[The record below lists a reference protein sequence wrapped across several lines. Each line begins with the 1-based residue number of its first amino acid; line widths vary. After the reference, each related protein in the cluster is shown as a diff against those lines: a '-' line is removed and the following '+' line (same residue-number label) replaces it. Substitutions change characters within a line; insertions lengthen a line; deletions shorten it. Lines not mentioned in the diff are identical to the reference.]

1 MHARID
7 GNGQS
12 MPTTS
17 TTHVDHT
24 EPSSRRRAP
33 VAAMLAVALPA
44 LVYLGVL
51 WARYD
56 GGPYL
61 RGDCQYYYFTAISL
75 WNDGDLDL
83 RNQLPPPITRH
94 SADVA
99 LDRRDRLVPKH
110 PIWLALAAQPLIIA
124 FGAPGA
130 LLFNVAQLLLL
141 LYMSY
146 RLATRWASPAA
157 AAISVAATGI
167 ASFIPHYVWNFSPDL
182 FVSLLL
188 IGGLLIL
195 TMESPIS
202 PLLSAIGGLL
212 MGFAGLSKFPAF
224 LAVPGIPLL
233 VEHRERPRLLF
244 FGVGIAMAIAL
255 GGLLNLH
262 LFGSPFTTSYD
273 RIAVIRSDS
282 VELHTHRGDFD
293 LPIWQGARGQLLDAQ
308 HGLLLTSPI
317 TLLSLLGLPA
327 LARRDRRAALY
338 VAGTSFALFL
348 FFSGYRLWAS
358 SHFGNRFL
366 FPLVILA
373 AIPLAA
379 GVDRVVVWW
388 RARRATDEPGHRP
401 RSRSR

>member
-1 MHARID
+1 MGRMQVRITRT
-7 GNGQS
+7 GQT
-12 MPTTS
+12 MTTRC
-17 TTHVDHT
+17 TAHLDHT
-24 EPSSRRRAP
+24 NPSPRPRAL
-33 VAAMLAVALPA
+33 VAAILAVALPA
-44 LVYLGVL
+44 LVYLGIL
-51 WARYD
+51 LARYD

-75 WNDGDLDL
+75 WADGDLDL
-83 RNQLPPPITRH
+83 ENQLPPPITRH

-99 LDRRDRLVPKH
+99 LDRRGRLVPKH
-110 PIWLALAAQPLIIA
+110 PIWLALAAQPVIIT

-141 LYMSY
+141 LFLTY

-157 AAISVAATGI
+157 AATSVAATGI

-182 FVSLLL
+182 FLSLLL
-188 IGGLLIL
+188 IAALLIL
-195 TMESPIS
+195 TMEPESSPV
-202 PLLSAIGGLL
+202 LAAIAGLL

-224 LAVPGIPLL
+224 LAVPGVPLL
-233 VEHRERPRLLF
+233 VHRETRSRLLF
-244 FGVGIAMAIAL
+244 FGAGLAMAIAV

-262 LFGSPFTTSYD
+262 LFGSPLTTSYD
-273 RIAVIRSDS
+273 RIAVIHSDS
-282 VELHTHRGDFD
+282 VGLHTHRGDFD
-293 LPIWQGARGQLLDAQ
+293 LPIWQGIRGQLLDSQ

-338 VAGTSFALFL
+338 VAGTSLAIFL
-348 FFSGYRLWAS
+348 FFSVYRLWSS

-373 AIPLAA
+373 ALPLAA
-379 GVDRVVVWW
+379 GVDRVAVWW
-388 RARRATDEPGHRP
+388 RARRT
-401 RSRSR
+401 SN

>member
-1 MHARID
+1 M
-7 GNGQS
+7 
-12 MPTTS
+12 TTENTS
-17 TTHVDHT
+17 HVDHA
-24 EPSSRRRAP
+24 EPSPRLRAP
-33 VAAMLAVALPA
+33 IAATLAILLPT

-51 WARYD
+51 LARYD

-75 WNDGDLDL
+75 WADGDLDL
-83 RNQLPPPITRH
+83 ENQLPPPITRH

-99 LDRRDRLVPKH
+99 LDRRGRLVPKH
-110 PIWLALAAQPLIIA
+110 PIWLALSAQPLIIA

-141 LYMSY
+141 LYLTY

-157 AAISVAATGI
+157 AATSVAATGI

-188 IGGLLIL
+188 VGALLIL
-195 TMESPIS
+195 TMESDSS
-202 PLLSAIGGLL
+202 PLLSVIGGLL

-224 LAVPGIPLL
+224 LAVPGVPLL
-233 VEHRERPRLLF
+233 VGRQVRSRLVF
-244 FGVGIAMAIAL
+244 FGAGLAVAIVL

-273 RIAVIRSDS
+273 RIALIRTDS
-282 VELHTHRGDFD
+282 VALHTHRGDFD
-293 LPIWQGARGQLLDAQ
+293 LPIWQGIRGQLLDSR

-327 LARRDRRAALY
+327 FARRDRRAALY
-338 VAGTSFALFL
+338 VAGTSLAMFL
-348 FFSGYRLWAS
+348 FFSGYRLWSS

-373 AIPLAA
+373 ALPLAA
-379 GVDRVVVWW
+379 AVDRAAFWW
-388 RARRATDEPGHRP
+388 RARRTASRP
-401 RSRSR
+401 DGNGAPDDPR